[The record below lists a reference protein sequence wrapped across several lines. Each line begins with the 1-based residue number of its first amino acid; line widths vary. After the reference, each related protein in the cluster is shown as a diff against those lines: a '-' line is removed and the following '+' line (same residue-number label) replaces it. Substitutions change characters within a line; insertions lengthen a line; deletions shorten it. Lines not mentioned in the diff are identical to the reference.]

1 MGPQSRQQMVV
12 DWEGNPA
19 PEAPTSPETPKE
31 AGLSPSFLSDQLMRT
46 LYVRGPQLGRDMAQF
61 LCLPFK
67 VIRDAL
73 RFLKDEKCIQVDGG
87 DLESADAVHL

>member
-19 PEAPTSPETPKE
+19 PEAPTSPETAKE

-46 LYVRGPQLGRDMAQF
+46 MYVRGPQLGRDMAQF

-67 VIRDAL
+67 VTLSVSRDVPSRSSKLPA
-73 RFLKDEKCIQVDGG
+73 RVP
-87 DLESADAVHL
+87 